1 MSATLAFLLGASVLT
16 IAAAPAL
23 AGPNPSIDSSPSNA
37 TTATALEWTFSNANP
52 ASCELT
58 NGATTVVALTDCT
71 SPADYDVSADAGG
84 SYTFTVYASDAADV
98 VVGTTPSATST
109 VDVAPV
115 APTITIA
122 PTTPD
127 NDPTPSWSFTLP
139 TDASATCELDDPSSN
154 AVETVSGCTSPFTAS
169 DLNNAPA
176 NGVNG
181 SYQLSVTPT
190 AGGVTGA
197 AATSTYDFDTVQ
209 PPAPSVS
216 ADATTGYSLLPTFT
230 VGGLVSGATLT
241 CSVTGPGPAVTVQ
254 TCGASSVLDL
264 SGGGDGSYTLHVTQ
278 TKAGNVSTEGTA
290 SYLLDTHTPA
300 TPTVT
305 APTSPGTDASPTF
318 TISGI
323 ESGGTL
329 QCSVSGP
336 STVPAPTCGPSTT
349 LDLSGAGEGTYT
361 LTVTVQD
368 AAGKDSAP
376 ASATYEFEAGGPA
389 VPVVT
394 APSSPSNSRAP
405 LFTVSDSDPVDLT
418 YDCTVTG
425 PSSVTTSECGPDT
438 VIDLSGAADGTY
450 QLSVVAIDGLGQAG
464 PAGLASYTLDTTPP
478 PAPVVTGP
486 ASPSLNT
493 SPSFSITEAEPGTTL
508 SCSLSGPISFPIP
521 PARCA
526 NGLVLDLSGAG
537 HDGVYALSVTATDP
551 AGNVSSAGTATYTLD
566 TTPPP
571 LPVVVAP
578 PSPSN
583 DLTPTF
589 TYSDSEVGVTLT
601 CVLKDPGT
609 AIVASGNCP
618 VSGTFNT
625 AADPLDGTYR
635 LTVTATDAAG
645 NTSSAGANWT
655 RDTMPPPAPVVTAP
669 PSPSNDLT
677 PSFTVT
683 DSETGV
689 TFTCTLTGPGS
700 SNVFTGTC
708 PLGNSFDLS
717 GFGDGSYTLSVTAT
731 DAAGNTG
738 PAGSD
743 TYVLDT
749 TAPPVPTIA
758 LLAPVL
764 SPGNSTSP
772 QFTVT
777 DTEAGVSYV
786 CSVSGVTPVP
796 PSAIT
801 CGATTTID
809 LSGVGRDGDY
819 TLSVTATDPAG
830 NVSSA
835 GTATY
840 TLDTT
845 PPPLPVVVA
854 PPSPSNDL
862 TPTFTYSDSEVGVT
876 LTCVLKDPG
885 TAIVASGNC
894 PVSGTFNTA
903 ADPLDGTY
911 RLTVTAT
918 DAAGNTSSA
927 GANWTRDTMPPP
939 APVVTAP
946 PSPSNDLTPSFTVTD
961 SETGVTFT
969 CTLTGPGSSN
979 VFTGTCPLGN
989 SFDLSGFGDG
999 SYTLSVTATD
1009 AAGNTGP
1016 AGSDTYVLDTTAPPV
1031 PTIALLAPVLSPGNS
1046 TSPQFTVTDT
1056 EAGVSYVCS
1065 VSGVTPVPPS
1075 AITCGA
1081 TTTIDLS
1088 GVGRDGDYTLS
1099 VTATDPAG
1107 NVSSAGT
1114 ATYTLDT
1121 VAPPNPTVVAPASPS
1136 NDLTPT
1142 FTIGDTEPDA
1152 ILGCVLTGP
1161 GATTVYSNLCPANGT
1176 FDLTGF
1182 GDGTYSLTVTAT
1194 DPAGN
1199 TAPSTATAVYVLDTV
1214 PPPAPTVVLSA
1225 PASSPGNDPVPQFT
1239 VSDSESGVSYSCS
1252 VTGPTPVPPSAIT
1265 CGATTTVDLTGAGR
1279 DGSYRL
1285 SVTATDAAG
1294 NTSTAGTRRYVLDT
1308 TPPPTP
1314 TVNLSNPVSSPG
1326 NVAAP
1331 QFSVSDTE
1339 AGVTYSCSVTG
1350 ATPVPNSA
1358 ITCGATTT
1366 VDLSGAGRDGG
1377 YTLSVTATDVAGNV
1391 SAPGTS
1397 VYTLDTTPPPAPAVT
1412 LTVPASSPG
1421 NVTAPQFSVTDS
1433 EVGVSLLCSVT
1444 GPTSVPGSAVTCG
1457 ATTTVDLSGAG
1468 RDGTYTLSVEAVDAA
1483 GNISPAGTAL
1493 YTLDTVPPPA
1503 PTVVL
1508 SAPASSP
1515 GNDPVPQFTVSDS
1528 ESGVSYSC
1536 SVTGPTPV
1544 PPSAITCGATT
1555 TVDLT
1560 GAGRDGSYRLS
1571 VTATDAAGN
1580 TSTAGTR
1587 RYVLDTTPPPT
1598 PTVNLSNPV
1607 SSPGNVAA
1615 PQFSVSDTEAGVT
1628 YSCSV
1633 TGATP
1638 VPNSAITCGATTT
1651 VDLSGAGR
1659 DGGYTLSVTATD
1671 VAGNV
1676 SAPGTAVYTLD
1687 TTPPPAPAVT
1697 LTVPASSP
1705 GNVTAP
1711 QFSVTDSE
1719 VGVSLLCSVTG
1730 PTSVPGS
1737 AVTCGATTTVD
1748 LSGAGRDGTYTLSVE
1763 AVDAAGNISPAG
1775 TALYTLDTTAPPRP
1789 VIMLSSPTSSPS
1801 NDVEPSWTVTD
1812 TEAGVTF
1819 TCTMTGPTPVPSSAI
1834 SCGATT
1840 TVDLSGAGRDGTYTL
1855 SITATDA
1862 AGNTSAVRNSTYK
1875 LDTTAPPVPTVTLT
1889 VPASSPGNVTAP
1901 QFTVTDSES
1910 GDTLAC
1916 NVTGATTVPGS
1927 AVTCGA
1933 TTTVDLSG
1941 PGRDGSYT
1949 LSVTATDAAGN
1960 TSAAGTATYV
1970 LDTTAPPAPVV
1981 VSPGAST
1988 KMPIFGITD
1997 GDPTVVLTCSMT
2009 SPRGRT
2015 VFPLAP
2021 PATCPADGTF
2031 DTTAF
2036 ADGDYTLIVTAT
2048 DPAGNSTS
2056 STTIW
2061 LRDTTPPPVPTVGLA
2076 VPASSPGNVTAPQ
2089 FSVSDTEAG
2098 VTYACSVSGPTA
2110 VPNPAVTCG
2119 TTTTVDLSG
2128 PGRDGLYTL
2137 SVTATDTAGNT
2148 STAGTATYVLDTT
2161 PPPAPTVSLSVP
2173 ASSPGNVTS
2182 PQFTVSDTE
2191 VGVTYT
2197 CSVTG
2202 ATPVPGS
2209 AIACGATTTV
2219 NLAGSG
2225 RDGLYT
2231 LSVTATDPAG
2241 NASTTVGAASYVLD
2255 TMPPPAPIVALS
2267 TPLQSPGNVV
2277 APQFLVT
2284 DTEPGVTLTCSA
2296 SGATAVPGSAIT
2308 CGPLTSV
2315 DLSGAGRDGAYTLSV
2330 MATDAAGNT
2339 SSAGT
2344 AAYTLDTTPPD
2355 PPVVG
2360 LASATRS
2367 SSKTPLWTWQFG
2379 FNDQTTAFDTATCT
2393 VNGPRS
2399 WTSTTTS
2406 CAHHFSTTLAG
2417 GDGSYTV
2424 TVTLTDEAG
2433 NSVSA
2438 VSPIYM
2444 LDSTAPAGPTV
2455 FLLHPSSG
2463 AGLDR
2468 HPVWSVDRPPGTTA
2482 MCTLR
2487 QGGDAG
2493 TVVSP
2498 EAVCPNPTTFSLVG
2512 LADGL
2517 FTLEVVAVD
2526 AAGNTSFP
2534 AWSSYALVPTA
2545 PRVRAPDGQN
2555 ASAVWTVIGNT
2566 RDTFVCTLLRGNRVV
2581 NGPHPCGVH
2590 PTFDMTNLPAA
2601 TYTLSV
2607 VQVGAEGVR
2616 SAPGSASWF
2625 WDGPP
2630 TGPNPP
2636 GGGGHH
2642 PGGTGPKKHPK
2653 NPNPL
2658 SRIPSVVNR
2667 QLQKIKREVGGITA
2681 PFIHPLVHPNRLTQ
2695 AVVKAVQNALG
2706 SVGSA
2711 GGGTGFPLL
2720 LLGLVLAFLLVQN
2733 RIDRRDPKL
2742 ALASIAADDTVEFQ
2756 PPPSRRDRP

>member
-1 MSATLAFLLGASVLT
+1 MRSVVRQRGWWGGKLRHTLSATLAVLLGASVLT
-16 IAAAPAL
+16 IAAVPAS

-37 TTATALEWTFSNANP
+37 TTAAPLEWAFSNADP

-71 SPADYDVSADAGG
+71 SPVDYDVSADAGG

-115 APTITIA
+115 APTITTS

-127 NDPTPSWSFTLP
+127 NDSTPSWSFTLP
-139 TDASATCELDDPSSN
+139 TGATATCELDDPASN
-154 AVETVSGCTSPFTAS
+154 PVDTVTGCTSPFTAS
-169 DLNNAPA
+169 DLNSAPA

-181 SYQLSVTPT
+181 TYQFSVTPT

-209 PPAPSVS
+209 PSAPGVT
-216 ADATTGYSLLPTFT
+216 ADATTGFSLQPTFT

-241 CSVTGPGPAVTVQ
+241 CSVTGPGGGPAVTVQ

-264 SGGGDGSYTLHVTQ
+264 TGGIDGSYTLHVTQ
-278 TKAGNVSTEGTA
+278 TKAGNVSSDGTA

-300 TPTVT
+300 TPTVI
-305 APTSPGTDASPTF
+305 APTSPGTDTSPTF
-318 TISGI
+318 TVSGI
-323 ESGGTL
+323 ESGATP
-329 QCSVSGP
+329 QCSVTGP
-336 STVPAPTCGPSTT
+336 STVPAPTCGSSTT

-418 YDCTVTG
+418 YECTVTG

-438 VIDLSGAADGTY
+438 VIDLAGAADGTY

-486 ASPSLNT
+486 SSPSSNT
-493 SPSFSITEAEPGTTL
+493 SPSFGITESEPGTTL

-521 PARCA
+521 PAQCA
-526 NGLVLDLSGAG
+526 DGLVLNLSGTG
-537 HDGVYALSVTATDP
+537 HDGVYTLSVSATDP

-589 TYSDSEVGVTLT
+589 TYSDSEVGVSLT
-601 CVLKDPGT
+601 CVLRDPST
-609 AIVASGNCP
+609 AIVASGTCP

-645 NTSSAGANWT
+645 NKSRATANWT
-655 RDTMPPPAPVVTAP
+655 RDTTPPPAPVVTAP

-683 DSETGV
+683 DSESAV
-689 TFTCTLTGPGS
+689 TFTCTLTGPGP

-708 PLGNSFDLS
+708 PVGNSFDLS
-717 GFGDGSYTLSVTAT
+717 GFGDGTYTLSVTAT
-731 DAAGNTG
+731 DPAGNTG
-738 PAGSD
+738 PAGSG

-749 TAPPVPTIA
+749 TAPPVPMLA

-777 DTEAGVSYV
+777 DSEAGVSYV

-801 CGATTTID
+801 CGATTTVD

-819 TLSVTATDPAG
+819 TLSV
-830 NVSSA
+830 SA
-835 GTATY
+835 
-840 TLDTT
+840 
-845 PPPLPVVVA
+845 V
-854 PPSPSNDL
+854 
-862 TPTFTYSDSEVGVT
+862 
-876 LTCVLKDPG
+876 
-885 TAIVASGNC
+885 
-894 PVSGTFNTA
+894 
-903 ADPLDGTY
+903 
-911 RLTVTAT
+911 
-918 DAAGNTSSA
+918 DAAGNTS
-927 GANWTRDTMPPP
+927 
-939 APVVTAP
+939 
-946 PSPSNDLTPSFTVTD
+946 
-961 SETGVTFT
+961 
-969 CTLTGPGSSN
+969 
-979 VFTGTCPLGN
+979 
-989 SFDLSGFGDG
+989 
-999 SYTLSVTATD
+999 
-1009 AAGNTGP
+1009 GP
-1016 AGSDTYVLDTTAPPV
+1016 A
-1031 PTIALLAPVLSPGNS
+1031 
-1046 TSPQFTVTDT
+1046 
-1056 EAGVSYVCS
+1056 
-1065 VSGVTPVPPS
+1065 
-1075 AITCGA
+1075 
-1081 TTTIDLS
+1081 
-1088 GVGRDGDYTLS
+1088 TL
-1099 VTATDPAG
+1099 
-1107 NVSSAGT
+1107 
-1114 ATYTLDT
+1114 TYTLDT
-1121 VAPPNPTVVAPASPS
+1121 VAPPNPTVIAPPSPS

-1161 GATTVYSNLCPANGT
+1161 GATTIYSNLCPANGT

-1199 TAPSTATAVYVLDTV
+1199 TAPSSATAVYLLDTT
-1214 PPPAPTVVLSA
+1214 PPPAPSVVLSA

-1239 VSDSESGVSYSCS
+1239 VTDSEPGVTYTCT
-1252 VTGPTPVPPSAIT
+1252 VTGPTPVPPAAIT

-1308 TPPPTP
+1308 RPPPTP
-1314 TVNLSNPVSSPG
+1314 TVNLSNPASSPG
-1326 NVAAP
+1326 SLTAP

-1350 ATPVPNSA
+1350 ATSVPNTA
-1358 ITCGATTT
+1358 ITCGTTTT

-1377 YTLSVTATDVAGNV
+1377 YTLSVTATDA
-1391 SAPGTS
+1391 
-1397 VYTLDTTPPPAPAVT
+1397 
-1412 LTVPASSPG
+1412 
-1421 NVTAPQFSVTDS
+1421 
-1433 EVGVSLLCSVT
+1433 
-1444 GPTSVPGSAVTCG
+1444 
-1457 ATTTVDLSGAG
+1457 
-1468 RDGTYTLSVEAVDAA
+1468 
-1483 GNISPAGTAL
+1483 
-1493 YTLDTVPPPA
+1493 
-1503 PTVVL
+1503 
-1508 SAPASSP
+1508 
-1515 GNDPVPQFTVSDS
+1515 
-1528 ESGVSYSC
+1528 
-1536 SVTGPTPV
+1536 
-1544 PPSAITCGATT
+1544 
-1555 TVDLT
+1555 
-1560 GAGRDGSYRLS
+1560 
-1571 VTATDAAGN
+1571 
-1580 TSTAGTR
+1580 
-1587 RYVLDTTPPPT
+1587 
-1598 PTVNLSNPV
+1598 
-1607 SSPGNVAA
+1607 
-1615 PQFSVSDTEAGVT
+1615 
-1628 YSCSV
+1628 
-1633 TGATP
+1633 
-1638 VPNSAITCGATTT
+1638 
-1651 VDLSGAGR
+1651 
-1659 DGGYTLSVTATD
+1659 
-1671 VAGNV
+1671 AGNV

-1705 GNVTAP
+1705 GKVTAP
-1711 QFSVTDSE
+1711 QFSVSDSE

-1730 PTSVPGS
+1730 PTTVPGS

-1789 VIMLSSPTSSPS
+1789 TLMLSSPTSSPS

-1819 TCTMTGPTPVPSSAI
+1819 ACTMTGPTTVPTTAI

-1855 SITATDA
+1855 SVTATDA

-1889 VPASSPGNVTAP
+1889 VPALSPGNVTSP
-1901 QFTVTDSES
+1901 QFIVTDSES

-1916 NVTGATTVPGS
+1916 SVAGATTVPGS

-1941 PGRDGSYT
+1941 SGRDGSYT

-1960 TSAAGTATYV
+1960 TSAAGAATYV

-1988 KMPIFGITD
+1988 KLPTFGITD
-1997 GDPTVVLTCSMT
+1997 GDPTVALTCSMT

-2021 PATCPADGTF
+2021 PATCPANGTF

-2048 DPAGNSTS
+2048 DPAGNATST
-2056 STTIW
+2056 TTIW
-2061 LRDTTPPPVPTVGLA
+2061 LRDTAPPPAPTVALA
-2076 VPASSPGNVTAPQ
+2076 VPALSPGNVTSPQ

-2098 VTYACSVSGPTA
+2098 VTYTCSVTGPTA
-2110 VPNPAVTCG
+2110 VPNSAVTCG

-2137 SVTATDTAGNT
+2137 SVTATDAAGNP

-2161 PPPAPTVSLSVP
+2161 PPPAPTVALSVP

-2182 PQFTVSDTE
+2182 PQFSVSDTE
-2191 VGVTYT
+2191 VGVAYT
-2197 CSVTG
+2197 CTVSG
-2202 ATPVPGS
+2202 ATAVPNS
-2209 AIACGATTTV
+2209 AVACGATTTV
-2219 NLAGSG
+2219 NLAGAG

-2241 NASTTVGAASYVLD
+2241 NSSTTVGTASYVLD
-2255 TMPPPAPIVALS
+2255 TTPPPVPIVLLS
-2267 TPLQSPGNVV
+2267 SPLLSPGNVV
-2277 APQFLVT
+2277 TPQFLVT
-2284 DTEPGVTLTCSA
+2284 DTEPGVTLTCNA
-2296 SGATAVPGSAIT
+2296 SGVTPVPGSAIT

-2330 MATDAAGNT
+2330 TATDAAGNT
-2339 SSAGT
+2339 SAAGT

-2360 LASATRS
+2360 LASSTRS

-2379 FNDQTTAFDTATCT
+2379 FNDLTTAFDTAACT
-2393 VNGPRS
+2393 VNGPHG

-2406 CAHHFSTTLAG
+2406 CPHHFSTLLAG
-2417 GDGSYTV
+2417 GDGPYTV

-2438 VSPIYM
+2438 VSPTYI

-2463 AGLDR
+2463 AGLNR
-2468 HPVWSVDRPPGTTA
+2468 HPVWSVDGPTGSTL

-2493 TVVSP
+2493 TIVSP
-2498 EAVCPNPTTFSLVG
+2498 EAVCPSPTTFSLVG
-2512 LADGL
+2512 FADGL

-2545 PRVRAPDGQN
+2545 PRVRAPGGQN
-2555 ASAVWTVIGNT
+2555 ASAVWTVIGNAQ
-2566 RDTFVCTLLRGNRVV
+2566 DSFICTLSRANRVV
-2581 NGPHPCGVH
+2581 NGPHACGVH

-2625 WDGPP
+2625 WAGPP

-2653 NPNPL
+2653 SPNPL
-2658 SRIPSVVNR
+2658 SRIPGVVNR
-2667 QLQKIKREVGGITA
+2667 QIQKIKHEVTGIGGG
-2681 PFIHPLVHPNRLTQ
+2681 FIHPLVHPNRLTQ
-2695 AVVKAVQNALG
+2695 DVVKAVQKALG

-2720 LLGLVLAFLLVQN
+2720 LLGLVLVFLLVQN